1 FQQLAAAL
9 TNASPQPPPGGQETS
24 RYIKDLESARTAL
37 KPLMDALKEQA
48 PVLARA
54 LGDKGNVQV
63 RLLTARAIE
72 DIAQSRNLLQR
83 PAGGE
88 PAPKPPAP
96 EIGIEQETAL
106 DQQIRPAAN
115 QKPARPA
122 SSDPLLDCLQTLLP
136 ALANAVAD
144 PSAQMR
150 LQAVEA
156 LE

>member
-1 FQQLAAAL
+1 
-9 TNASPQPPPGGQETS
+9 TS

-96 EIGIEQETAL
+96 EIGIEQETADRKSTRL
-106 DQQIRPAAN
+106 N
-115 QKPARPA
+115 
-122 SSDPLLDCLQTLLP
+122 SSHVKISYAVFCLKK
-136 ALANAVAD
+136 
-144 PSAQMR
+144 
-150 LQAVEA
+150 
-156 LE
+156 